1 MTDAVLIFPYFDDK
15 RSRMFKFPPLG
26 IGYIASYLRA
36 HGYSVKIVDCTFLT
50 WEKAL
55 AEARQAKPRIIG
67 IYSMLSMVK
76 PALKLAEELRDDCEL
91 LVAGGPM
98 PSAYPQKFLETF
110 DLVAQGEAEETML
123 ELLQALDGE
132 RRIEEIRG
140 LHISKR
146 ALRIAGVAHTTNGGG
161 HIFTGQR
168 PLIKD
173 LDRLPFPARD
183 LYDNTAYQ
191 QYYQQNY
198 GYTMT
203 SMIAS
208 RGCPFCCDFCVTE
221 DSIVVGNPGTAT
233 IPQIKTGM
241 KVLTHTASFK
251 EVTHTFRRKYRGKLL
266 RIKPWLVG
274 LEIKITPEHEV
285 FALPREGVLRN
296 GRKTKI
302 VFNPEFIPAH
312 LLESGDYLCIPI
324 IRKNKRITRL
334 NIADK
339 LASIKD
345 NYRMRNLLPDE
356 PVERIYE
363 LHGQGTSK
371 SAISRLLGVEQ
382 DTVKRRSQKM
392 YKARL
397 EYSKLDTRY
406 SLNRQRAPAELS
418 VTPELCRLIGYYLA
432 EGNVSSHP
440 RHSNSLTLQLTFD
453 AHERKLVR
461 DAIRLVR
468 RCLKVRPIVASN
480 QKNKTARVQINSVVL
495 GLFFSLMF
503 GGGSAEKRLPDEM
516 LFLPRKLQ
524 SEIIRGLFL
533 GDGYLR
539 RDGSEFTFKTAS
551 RTLAH
556 QLYLILLRL
565 RISASIHIRH
575 YSGKAKAPYYVFSIK
590 GKSLNKLLKI
600 LGIDAR
606 VKMPSDSPAIFYRN
620 YLLVPIREV
629 EEVDFDGD
637 VYNLEVRDDE
647 SYTVNF
653 FAVHNCWRPDY
664 GRVYRVRSPENV
676 VDEMEEIRYR
686 YGYERIWFAD
696 ELFIANKKHVLRLC
710 EEIRRRGLDVLWECL
725 ARVDLVDSEI
735 AHAMRRAG
743 CHKVI
748 FGLESGDDRTLK
760 TMNKHITVEQ
770 SRRAVETMVKAGIKV
785 GAFFILGYPG
795 ETNETMLNT
804 IRFASSLP
812 LDYFSITIPYPLP
825 GTGLYERVKD
835 RLVAEEWEKPA
846 HGWDHKLLFKHDFST
861 EKLRYGIWMAITRA
875 KLRNKLGPLYAVL
888 KPWEIYTEYKFRR
901 L

>member
-1 MTDAVLIFPYFDDK
+1 MTDAVLIFPYFDDR

-26 IGYIASYLRA
+26 IGYIAAYLRA

-50 WEKAL
+50 WEKAI
-55 AEARQAKPRIIG
+55 AEARRARPRVIG

-76 PALKLAEELRDDCEL
+76 PALKLAEELREDCEL

-98 PSAYPQKFLETF
+98 PSAYPQKFLGTF

-132 RRIEEIRG
+132 RRLEEIRG

-146 ALRIAGVAHTTNGGG
+146 ALRIASVAHTANGGG

-173 LDRLPFPARD
+173 LDTLPFPARD

-221 DSIVVGNPGTAT
+221 DSIVVGNPETTT
-233 IPQIKTGM
+233 IPQIKTGT

-251 EVTHTFRRKYRGKLL
+251 EVTHTFKRKYRGKLL

-285 FALPREGVLRN
+285 FALPREGVLRE
-296 GRKTKI
+296 GSKTRI
-302 VFNPEFIPAH
+302 VLNPEFMPAH

-324 IRKNKRITRL
+324 IRKNKRITKL
-334 NIADK
+334 NVADK
-339 LASIKD
+339 LNSIEV
-345 NYRMRNLLPDE
+345 NYRERNLSSE
-356 PVERIYE
+356 KPVKRIYE
-363 LHGQGTSK
+363 LHGQGFSK
-371 SAISRLLGVEQ
+371 SAISRLLGVKR
-382 DTVKRRSQKM
+382 DTMERRQQKT
-392 YKARL
+392 YETELKYSFAR
-397 EYSKLDTRY
+397 R
-406 SLNRQRAPAELS
+406 RVPAELD

-432 EGNVSSHP
+432 EGSVSPHP
-440 RHSNSLTLQLTFD
+440 RCPSSLMLQLTFG
-453 AHERKLVR
+453 AHEGKLVR

-468 RCLKVRPIVASN
+468 RCLKVRPIVTTN
-480 QKNKTARVQINSVVL
+480 QKSKKIRIQIDSAVL
-495 GLFFSLMF
+495 GHFFSLVF
-503 GGGSAEKRLPDEM
+503 GRSITEKRLPDDM
-516 LFLPRKLQ
+516 LLLPRKLQ

-533 GDGYLR
+533 GGGYLMEDR
-539 RDGSEFTFKTAS
+539 SEFTFKTAS
-551 RTLAH
+551 KALAY
-556 QLYLILLRL
+556 QLYPILLRL
-565 RISASIHIRH
+565 KISASIHIRYH
-575 YSGKAKAPYYVFSIK
+575 NGKSKTPYYVFSIK
-590 GKSLNKLLKI
+590 GKSLNKLLKM
-600 LGIDAR
+600 LGINTR
-606 VKMPSDSPAIFYRN
+606 IKIPPSDNQAIFYGN
-620 YLLVPIREV
+620 YLLVPIRDV

-676 VDEMEEIRYR
+676 VDEMEEVRYR

-812 LDYFSITIPYPLP
+812 LDYFSMTIPYPLP

-835 RLVAEEWEKPA
+835 RLVAEEWEKPV
-846 HGWDHKLLFKHDFST
+846 HGWDHRLLFKHDFST

-875 KLRNKLGPLYAVL
+875 RLRNKLGPLYAVL
-888 KPWEIYTEYKFRR
+888 KPWEIYTEYKFKRMA
-901 L
+901 